1 MQVTELSAEGLK
13 RQFKIV
19 VPAGDLS
26 AKVDER
32 LAELAQTAQ
41 LPGFR
46 KGKVPVGLL
55 KKQYGQA
62 LYGEA
67 LEQAVNQ
74 STAKAIEDRGL
85 RPALQPRVDL
95 KELAEGKDVEFEVAV
110 EVLPE
115 IGKLDFSG
123 IELERLKAEV
133 PPKDVEDAIGRIAK
147 ANREQKPVEPP
158 RPAQKGDALKLDFV
172 GSVDGVEFPGGKA
185 EDYVLELGS
194 GSFIPGFEDQLI
206 GAEVGKPLDVK
217 VTFPADYGNAEL
229 AGKEA
234 VFKCTVK
241 EIREFV
247 DKPADDELAKKNNF
261 ENLEAM
267 RKAVAD
273 RIGQDYAQVSRTMI
287 KRQLLDK
294 LAESHKFAVPEGLVE
309 GEFNAIWQRVE
320 EAKKAGQKLEDDEEK
335 MRKEYREI
343 AERRI
348 RLGLLLADVG
358 RSNSIDVT
366 PEELNQAVMREAM
379 RYPGQ
384 ERQVLEFYGKN
395 AQLKEQ
401 LRAPIF
407 EEKTVDFILELAK
420 VIEKSVTP
428 EELLKAARA
437 AEEEDEAKPGEAATP
452 AAN

>member
-1 MQVTELSAEGLK
+1 V
-13 RQFKIV
+13 
-19 VPAGDLS
+19 
-26 AKVDER
+26 
-32 LAELAQTAQ
+32 
-41 LPGFR
+41 
-46 KGKVPVGLL
+46 
-55 KKQYGQA
+55 
-62 LYGEA
+62 
-67 LEQAVNQ
+67 
-74 STAKAIEDRGL
+74 AI
-85 RPALQPRVDL
+85 
-95 KELAEGKDVEFEVAV
+95 

-133 PPKDVEDAIGRIAK
+133 PDKDVEDALQRIAK
-147 ANREQKPVEPP
+147 ANREQKPVDPP
-158 RPAQKGDALKLDFV
+158 RPAGKGDAIKIDFV

-185 EDYVLELGS
+185 EDYALELGS
-194 GSFIPGFEDQLI
+194 GSFIPGFEDQLV
-206 GAEVGKPLDVK
+206 GAEVGKPFDVK
-217 VTFPADYGNAEL
+217 VTFPAEYGAKEL
-229 AGKEA
+229 AGKDA

-247 DKPADDELAKKNNF
+247 DKPADDELAKKSNF
-261 ENLEAM
+261 ENLDAM
-267 RKAVAD
+267 RKAVGD
-273 RIGQDYAQVSRTMI
+273 RIGQDYSQVSRSMI

-320 EAKKAGQKLEDDEEK
+320 EAKKNGEKLEDDEEK
-335 MRKEYREI
+335 MRKEYHEI
-343 AERRI
+343 AERRV

-395 AQLKEQ
+395 AELKEQ

-420 VIEKSVTP
+420 VTEKSVTP
-428 EELLKAARA
+428 EELMKAARETEQ
-437 AEEEDEAKPGEAATP
+437 EEPAP

>member
-1 MQVTELSAEGLK
+1 MQVTELPADGLK

-85 RPALQPRVDL
+85 RPALQPRVDM

-115 IGKLDFSG
+115 IGKLDFSS

-133 PPKDVEDAIGRIAK
+133 PTKDVEDALDRIAK
-147 ANREQKPVEPP
+147 ANREQKPVDPP

-206 GAEVGKPLDVK
+206 GAEVDKSLDVK

-267 RKAVAD
+267 RKAVSD
-273 RIGQDYAQVSRTMI
+273 RIGQDYAQVSRSMI

-294 LAESHKFAVPEGLVE
+294 LADSHKFAVPEGLVE

-320 EAKKAGQKLEDDEEK
+320 EAKKNGEKLEDDEEK

-395 AQLKEQ
+395 AELKEQ

-420 VIEKSVTP
+420 VNEKSVTP
-428 EELLKAARA
+428 EELLKAAREV
-437 AEEEDEAKPGEAATP
+437 EEEKPAQP

>member
-1 MQVTELSAEGLK
+1 MQVTELPAEGLK

-32 LAELAQTAQ
+32 LAEMARTAQ
-41 LPGFR
+41 MPGFR
-46 KGKVPVGLL
+46 AGKVPVGLL

-62 LYGEA
+62 LFGEA
-67 LEQAVNQ
+67 VEQAVNS

-85 RPALQPRVDL
+85 KPALQPRVDL
-95 KELAEGKDVEFEVAV
+95 KQLEEGKDVEFDVAI

-115 IGKLDFSG
+115 IGKLDFSDVA
-123 IELERLKAEV
+123 LERLKATV
-133 PPKDVEDAIGRIAK
+133 PDKDVDEAIDRIAK
-147 ANREQKPVEPP
+147 ANREQKPVDPP
-158 RPAQKGDALKLDFV
+158 RPAQKGDAIKLDFV
-172 GSVDGVEFPGGKA
+172 GSVDGKEFPGGA
-185 EDYVLELGS
+185 AQDYTLEIGS

-206 GAEVGKPLDVK
+206 GAEVGKEVDVK
-217 VTFPADYGNAEL
+217 VTFPAEYGAPEL
-229 AGKEA
+229 AGKDA
-234 VFKCTVK
+234 VFKCTIK
-241 EIREFV
+241 EILEFV

-273 RIGQDYAQVSRTMI
+273 RIGQDYARISRSMI

-294 LAESHKFAVPEGLVE
+294 LADAHKFAVPEGLVE
-309 GEFNAIWQRVE
+309 SEFNAIWQRIE
-320 EAKKAGQKLEDDEEK
+320 EAKKNGQKLEDDEEK
-335 MRKEYREI
+335 MRKEYRDI
-343 AERRI
+343 AERRV

-358 RSNSIDVT
+358 RSNAIDVT

-395 AQLKEQ
+395 AELKEQ

-420 VIEKSVTP
+420 VAEKPVTP
-428 EELLKAARA
+428 EELLEAARK
-437 AEEEDEAKPGEAATP
+437 AEEADEEKPAEAAT
-452 AAN
+452 N

>member
-1 MQVTELSAEGLK
+1 MQVTELPADGLK

-19 VPAGDLS
+19 VPAGDLT

-32 LAELAQTAQ
+32 LAEISRTATM
-41 LPGFR
+41 PGFR
-46 KGKVPVGLL
+46 PGKVPVGLL

-62 LYGEA
+62 LLGEA

-74 STAKAIEDRGL
+74 GTAKAIEDRGL
-85 RPALQPRVDL
+85 KPAQQPKVDL
-95 KELAEGKDVEFEVAV
+95 KGEFAEGKDVEFEVAL

-115 IGKLDFSG
+115 IGQLDFSG
-123 IELERLKAEV
+123 IELERLKAVV
-133 PPKDVEDAIGRIAK
+133 PEKNVEEALERIGK
-147 ANREQKPVEPP
+147 ANREQKPVDPP

-194 GSFIPGFEDQLI
+194 GSFIPGFEDQLV
-206 GAEVGKPLDVK
+206 GAEVGKPIDVK
-217 VTFPADYGNAEL
+217 VTFPADYGNKDL
-229 AGKEA
+229 ASKEA

-241 EIREFV
+241 EIHEFADRPV
-247 DKPADDELAKKNNF
+247 DDELAKKNNF

-267 RKAVAD
+267 RKAVSE
-273 RIGQDYAQVSRTMI
+273 RIGQEYGQISRGMI

-294 LAESHKFAVPEGLVE
+294 LAKAYKFPVPEGLVE
-309 GEFNAIWQRVE
+309 GEFNAIWQRIE
-320 EAKKAGQKLEDDEEK
+320 EAKKNGEKVEDEEK
-335 MRKEYREI
+335 AKQDYREI
-343 AERRI
+343 AERRV

-395 AQLKEQ
+395 AELREQ

-420 VIEKSVTP
+420 VSEKSVTP
-428 EELLKAARA
+428 EELLAAARE
-437 AEEEDEAKPGEAATP
+437 AEEEDKPAEQGPP
-452 AAN
+452 AN